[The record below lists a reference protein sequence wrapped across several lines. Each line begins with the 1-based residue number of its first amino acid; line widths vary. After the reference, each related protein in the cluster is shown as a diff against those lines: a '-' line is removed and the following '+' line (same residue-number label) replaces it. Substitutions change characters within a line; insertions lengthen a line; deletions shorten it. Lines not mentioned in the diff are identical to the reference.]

1 MRRNRLFWGLVLII
15 VGVLL
20 LLGNLGL
27 LPADVW
33 LIIWPSILILF
44 GLWILGGRFIRGG
57 ASVAESLSIPLD
69 GAREARLTISHG
81 AGRLMVSGKTGPGQL
96 LAGTFSGGVEHRAD
110 RVGDRLDV
118 DLQAEVGRAFES
130 AFPWTWGPG
139 AALDWRFSLSGEV
152 PLSLDVRT
160 GASETTMD
168 LTLLRLTELK
178 LETGASSCDITLPAR
193 AGFSR
198 VAVKG
203 GATSVKLRVPEGVA
217 ARITS
222 EGGLADFK
230 INTSRF
236 PRSAGGYVSS
246 DYGTAENK
254 IEIHTEVG
262 LGSVNIW

>member
-1 MRRNRLFWGLVLII
+1 MRSNRLFWSVVLIV

-27 LPADVW
+27 VPANVW
-33 LIIWPSILILF
+33 LVIWPSILILL
-44 GLWILGGRFIRGG
+44 GLRILGGRFIQGG
-57 ASVAESLSIPLD
+57 AAVTESLAIPLD
-69 GAREARLTISHG
+69 GAQEARLTISHG
-81 AGRLMVSGKTGPGQL
+81 AGRVMVSGKTAPGQL
-96 LAGTFSGGVEHRAD
+96 LTGTFSGGVEHRAN
-110 RVGDRLDV
+110 RVGNRLEV
-118 DLQAEVGRAFES
+118 ELRAEVGRAFES

-139 AALDWRFSLSGEV
+139 AALDWRFALSGDV

-168 LTLLRLTELK
+168 LSQLRLTELK
-178 LETGASSCDITLPAR
+178 LETGASSCDITLPAH
-193 AGFSR
+193 AGYTPVS
-198 VAVKG
+198 VKG
-203 GATSVKLRVPEGVA
+203 GATAVKLRVPEGVA

-230 INTSRF
+230 INASRF
-236 PRSAGGYVSS
+236 PQTAGGYESS

-254 IEIHTEVG
+254 VEIHTEVG